1 MGTPATAVVF
11 SGDGVSLSA
20 AQIGAQITALAA
32 AGSIESDAYSIGG
45 SVAALEAAAAA
56 MLGKE
61 AGLWMPTGTMA
72 NLLGVY
78 AHCDK
83 AAPRVVLPQESHIYH
98 DTGDGVSRLLSLTP
112 VPLGAGKPCYSAAE
126 ARAAIEDGRVGGRV
140 KSSVG
145 ALVVESPVR
154 RRQGEIVS
162 LEDMRKITA
171 VARAAGVGCHLDG
184 ARLHM
189 MANNTGIDV
198 KDYASL
204 FDTVYLDC
212 HK

>member
-1 MGTPATAVVF
+1 MSTPATAVVF

-98 DTGDGVSRLLSLTP
+98 DTGDGVSRLL
-112 VPLGAGKPCYSAAE
+112 
-126 ARAAIEDGRVGGRV
+126 
-140 KSSVG
+140 
-145 ALVVESPVR
+145 
-154 RRQGEIVS
+154 
-162 LEDMRKITA
+162 
-171 VARAAGVGCHLDG
+171 
-184 ARLHM
+184 
-189 MANNTGIDV
+189 
-198 KDYASL
+198 
-204 FDTVYLDC
+204 
-212 HK
+212 